1 MATRKRGPKHPGIVL
16 LKPDE
21 ARRIGWRARYRDPD
35 SGKHA
40 KVTLPVELKTA
51 EARAGWAVNKS
62 KEIAKRRL
70 ELEGGAARKTGSR
83 LDDAIEKYFKAHTAL
98 RPRTVEVYRRATTK
112 LAAWCAGP
120 GKVRGCD
127 DLTRAK
133 LMEFRTWLEL
143 QPKMISAPARKPG
156 TKIASADRLS
166 PIAVNHDLTSVRTV
180 LGYLRDLDLLPSLG
194 PDDLRRSMKK
204 FASETGEIEFLR
216 PVQCRQI
223 LEAAIAHDAA
233 KFTETADEHKRRK
246 PVGTTPR
253 FRPIAPFVLF
263 VLLTGVRIGEAL
275 GLLWPH
281 IDLSASDDHGKAAG
295 ELRLPPSLTKTKTG
309 RIIPLDVSPSVHE
322 LLTRLHTGAT
332 DAPVFRRTRGEA
344 KRGMERLIKFGAPP
358 FFTWHVLRAT
368 CGTFLTNA
376 PGIYGGASAYQSA
389 RRLGHSVTIAEKH
402 YLGQLRGIPREAK
415 TIEAAMGI
423 EDLAAAIAA
432 TASVSK
438 R

>member
-1 MATRKRGPKHPGIVL
+1 MAARKRGPKHPGIVL

-83 LDDAIEKYFKAHTAL
+83 LDDAIDRYFKAHTAL
-98 RPRTVEVYRRATTK
+98 RPRTIEVYKRSCSK
-112 LAAWCAGP
+112 LTGWCAGP
-120 GKVRGCD
+120 GKVRSCD
-127 DLTRAK
+127 DLTRVK
-133 LMEFRTWLEL
+133 LMEFRTHLEL
-143 QPKMISAPARKPG
+143 QPKRIAAPEQKPG
-156 TKIASADRLS
+156 TFVATADKLSAVT
-166 PIAVNHDLTSVRTV
+166 VNQDLRAVRTV
-180 LGYLRDLDLLPSLG
+180 LGYLRDLDMLPSLSH
-194 PDDLRRSMKK
+194 DDLRRALKK
-204 FASETGEIEFLR
+204 FATEDSEIEFLR
-216 PVQCRQI
+216 PAQCRQI

-233 KFTETADEHKRRK
+233 KFTETTAEHKRQR
-246 PVGTTPR
+246 PIGTTPR

-263 VLLTGVRIGEAL
+263 VLLTGVRVGEAL
-275 GLLWPH
+275 GLVWPYV
-281 IDLSASDDHGKAAG
+281 DLDANDDHGKPSG
-295 ELRLPPSLTKTKTG
+295 ELRLPPSLTKTKMG
-309 RIIPLDVSPSVHE
+309 RTVSLDVSPSVHDMLE
-322 LLTRLHTGAT
+322 KLKPKVASG
-332 DAPVFRRTRGEA
+332 PVFRRTRGEA
-344 KRGMERLIKFGAPP
+344 KRGMERLITFGAPP
-358 FFTWHVLRAT
+358 SFTWRMLRAT

-389 RRLGHSVTIAEKH
+389 KRLGHSVKIAEEH
-402 YLGQLRGIPREAK
+402 YLGQVRGIPREAE

-423 EDLAAAIAA
+423 EDLAASIAA
-432 TASVSK
+432 VASVSK